1 MIEQQSRKKREVK
14 NARAFIDSSST
25 TPFFFR
31 PRLLATRSFSSIS
44 TIGKAITRYVGHKSN
59 CQSVSPSLSH
69 VEEASS
75 FWGSSFILQQMIHD
89 GLAFYLESTSFQG
102 INSHLQTTRISPIRL
117 IIYTHKVLLNVILIA
132 NVFTNSK
139 FMLGKPCAKFVIH
152 FMYAFDDCLNIRLD
166 ISRCVKIKCYKNKSL
181 SIFHTKHF
189 FFCYWIMS
197 QIQLVK
203 DPSFLNA

>member
-14 NARAFIDSSST
+14 NARAFIDSSPT

-69 VEEASS
+69 AEEASS
-75 FWGSSFILQQMIHD
+75 FWAAAPSSCSKWSTTVWLFISS
-89 GLAFYLESTSFQG
+89 STSFRG
-102 INSHLQTTRISPIRL
+102 NKFTFADNARIT
-117 IIYTHKVLLNVILIA
+117 YTFNYMYTYKVLLNVTVIA

-139 FMLGKPCAKFVIH
+139 FTLGKAWAKFVNTFSCMLRTTI
-152 FMYAFDDCLNIRLD
+152 
-166 ISRCVKIKCYKNKSL
+166 
-181 SIFHTKHF
+181 
-189 FFCYWIMS
+189 
-197 QIQLVK
+197 
-203 DPSFLNA
+203 

>member
-14 NARAFIDSSST
+14 NVRAFIDSSPT

-89 GLAFYLESTSFQG
+89 GLAFYLESTSFRG
-102 INSHLQTTRISPIRL
+102 NKFTFADNAHITYTFNY
-117 IIYTHKVLLNVILIA
+117 IYVQSAAKCNFNRECFHKFEV
-132 NVFTNSK
+132 
-139 FMLGKPCAKFVIH
+139 MLGKARV
-152 FMYAFDDCLNIRLD
+152 
-166 ISRCVKIKCYKNKSL
+166 
-181 SIFHTKHF
+181 
-189 FFCYWIMS
+189 
-197 QIQLVK
+197 
-203 DPSFLNA
+203 